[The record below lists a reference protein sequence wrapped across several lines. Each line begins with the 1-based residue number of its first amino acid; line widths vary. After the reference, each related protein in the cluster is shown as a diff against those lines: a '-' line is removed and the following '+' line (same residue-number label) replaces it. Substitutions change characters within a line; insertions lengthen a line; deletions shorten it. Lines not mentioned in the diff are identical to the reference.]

1 MKEIVH
7 LIMWVFIGALCVLVL
22 THAKGFATAT
32 TAVGGQV
39 TNDAY
44 LLSGSASDKGR
55 VAPASWAKG
64 A

>member
-7 LIMWVFIGALCVLVL
+7 IILWVFIGAIVVLVL

-32 TAVGGQV
+32 SAVGGQV

-44 LLSGSASDKGR
+44 LLSGGGSGAGGSAPG
-55 VAPASWAKG
+55 SWKA